1 MSYAIGT
8 LTKGGGDDVHYQ
20 MLGVIKD
27 LAEDAGWTT
36 LRYDT
41 GIAERELILHST
53 GLSGTED
60 VFVGF
65 KAYQSVS
72 ADYYNLLCA
81 TFVGYVD
88 GNEFE
93 GQPGYQ
99 GSGTAC
105 HNNAASYF
113 LTANAQ
119 RITGAFK
126 VGTPV
131 FSHFYVGKFL
141 PYMRPGEYPSPLVS
155 AGMLAGRASVR
166 FSETQWFPYKG
177 IRGSADTSYDDGNLY
192 FRDQAG
198 NWKKARLYPFANAT
212 DTQTSSGALAERYV
226 GQSGASMRCL
236 VPAGDQYQPVP
247 IILHEASYNI
257 STGISSGNVY
267 GELDGVLFC
276 SGFNNTSENVLQV
289 GGSGLVDQAG
299 MSVAEAVEAILA
311 VDGRAFVVIQDWVR
325 TSWRDFIA
333 LEMG

>member
-36 LRYDT
+36 LRYET
-41 GIAERELILHST
+41 GIEERELILHST

-60 VFVGF
+60 VFIGF
-65 KAYQSVS
+65 KAYQSVP
-72 ADYYNLLCA
+72 ADFYNLLSA
-81 TFVGYVD
+81 TFVGYVA
-88 GNEFE
+88 GNTFE
-93 GQPGYQ
+93 GQPGYR
-99 GSGTAC
+99 GSGVAC
-105 HNNAASYF
+105 HNNAATYF

-131 FSHFYVGKFL
+131 FSHFYQGKFL

-155 AGMLAGRASVR
+155 AGMLDGRAPVR

-177 IRGSADTSYDDGNLY
+177 IRGSQDSGYDDGHLH

-198 NWKKARLYPFANAT
+198 NWKKARLFPFANST
-212 DTQTSSGALAERYV
+212 DNGSSISALAETYV
-226 GQSGASMRCL
+226 GGTSAEWSCL
-236 VPAGDQYQPVP
+236 VPAGVHYQPVP
-247 IILHEASYNI
+247 IILHEAAFDGGMP
-257 STGISSGNVY
+257 TGNVY
-267 GELDGVLFC
+267 GELDGVVFC

-289 GGSGLVDQAG
+289 GGSSVVDQTG
-299 MSVAEAVEAILA
+299 MTVAEAVDAVLG

-325 TSWRDFIA
+325 TSWRDFVA
-333 LEMG
+333 LEMS